1 MRKLISK
8 LFPISLVSA
17 LLVILVPTVHAQQ
30 QSTTRIV
37 PVPDWGY
44 FYVDGQVYQHAT
56 SFIWPAGS
64 KHTLQALNT
73 STPFS
78 NTQFVFQ
85 SWSWSGGP
93 LPGNTVVV
101 TADPAI
107 TQYTVTF
114 GVNYALSLVF
124 YNCTSGSCQPPG
136 TVFVNGQ
143 PVTNDQQLFFGAGSN
158 ITLQAEPN
166 AGYVFVG
173 WSAGSSQT
181 ITGFQD
187 VLTLNGPTVVNCI
200 FAPARPINFATVP
213 AGLNLLAD
221 RTSIPTPNEID
232 WGLGTTHSIGVISP
246 QSDSVGNHWV
256 FTSWSDGGAATHAY
270 TVASSSLPD
279 TLTATFRPGV
289 AVNLITVPSG
299 LSLSVDG
306 RTNWPSY
313 LFTWGTGETH
323 TIQAPATQTD
333 AAGHVWQFSQW
344 SDAGAATHTYTVP
357 SDSASISSGVRDIAT
372 YTQMGHAV
380 VTSALAG
387 INVFVDGTTCAT
399 PCDIVRPIGT
409 QAVVT
414 APGSV
419 PVNLTSRQDFAGWSN
434 GTGGALTLT
443 LGADTATFNAN
454 YKTMNYLAASSN
466 PSGSVSFTLQ
476 PVSSDGFYDAQSRVG
491 VTAAALPGYRFR
503 NWTGDLTGSSPSGMV
518 SMDAPRAV
526 QAVVDKVPY
535 VAQTGIVNGAGTTP
549 VSAVA
554 PGSVVSVFGANMAPD
569 VFLGQGSPMQ
579 QTLGGVTVH
588 IADRLLPLFFVS
600 PTQINVQVPT
610 DMAPGPLT
618 LTVSSQG
625 QPDVQAPFTVAQDAP
640 GLFPQSIN
648 GQTFALALHAD
659 GSPVTPS
666 APVAAGETI
675 TVYGTGFGAT
685 NPARP
690 AGLAIPSSPIYALV
704 DPATIQLGSATL
716 QVSNSFA
723 LAGSVGV
730 DAIQF
735 VVSGDGVPSN
745 TNAQLTITVNGQ
757 TSNTLPLPMQ

>member
-1 MRKLISK
+1 
-8 LFPISLVSA
+8 
-17 LLVILVPTVHAQQ
+17 
-30 QSTTRIV
+30 
-37 PVPDWGY
+37 
-44 FYVDGQVYQHAT
+44 
-56 SFIWPAGS
+56 
-64 KHTLQALNT
+64 
-73 STPFS
+73 
-78 NTQFVFQ
+78 
-85 SWSWSGGP
+85 
-93 LPGNTVVV
+93 
-101 TADPAI
+101 
-107 TQYTVTF
+107 
-114 GVNYALSLVF
+114 
-124 YNCTSGSCQPPG
+124 
-136 TVFVNGQ
+136 
-143 PVTNDQQLFFGAGSN
+143 
-158 ITLQAEPN
+158 
-166 AGYVFVG
+166 
-173 WSAGSSQT
+173 
-181 ITGFQD
+181 
-187 VLTLNGPTVVNCI
+187 
-200 FAPARPINFATVP
+200 VP

-289 AVNLITVPSG
+289 TVNLITVPSG

-333 AAGHVWQFSQW
+333 ASGHVWQFSQW
-344 SDAGAATHTYTVP
+344 SDAGSATHTYTVP
-357 SDSASISSGVRDIAT
+357 SDSGTVVSGVRVIAT
-372 YTQMGHAV
+372 FTQMGHAV

-387 INVFVDGTTCAT
+387 LNVFVDGTACAV
-399 PCDIVRPIGT
+399 PCDIVRPIGA

-419 PVNLTSRQDFAGWSN
+419 SGSTTSRQDFAGWSN
-434 GTGGALTLT
+434 GAGGALTLT

-454 YKTMNYLAASSN
+454 YKTMNYLAASAN
-466 PSGSVSFTLQ
+466 PSGSVSFSLQ
-476 PVSSDGFYDAQSRVG
+476 PVSPDGFYDAQSRVG
-491 VTAAALPGYRFR
+491 VTAAALPGYHFR
-503 NWTGDLTGSSPSGMV
+503 NWTGDLSGSSPSGMV

-535 VAQTGIVNGAGTTP
+535 VAPTGIVNGAGATP

-579 QTLGGVTVH
+579 QALGGVTVR

-600 PTQINVQVPT
+600 PAQINVQVPT
-610 DMAPGPLT
+610 DVPPGPLT
-618 LTVSSQG
+618 LTISAQG
-625 QPDVQAPFTVAQDAP
+625 QRDVQAPFTVAQDAP
-640 GLFPQSIN
+640 GIFPQSID

-659 GSPVTPS
+659 GSSVTPS
-666 APVAAGETI
+666 APVAGGETI

-690 AGLAIPSSPIYALV
+690 AGFAIPNSPIYALV
-704 DPATIQLGSATL
+704 DAATIQLGSATL
-716 QVSNSFA
+716 QVSNAFA

-735 VVSGDGVPSN
+735 VVSGDGLPSN

-757 TSNTLPLPMQ
+757 ASNTLLLPMQ